1 MRKLVAALACRNA
14 GSRLFGKPLQRLD
27 VAKGVTILE
36 HIVSVLNQIPCIDEV
51 VLAISEGQENDVF
64 EHFAEAMKVN
74 FVRGDETDV
83 LKRLIKAAEL
93 VGATD
98 VFRVTSESPFLC
110 FEAVPGAWER
120 HVKHGNDA
128 TFLDDVV
135 DGCGFEIID
144 LNALAKSH
152 SDGAERHR
160 SEMCTLFIRENPQ
173 VFQIEKLEPKQELIR
188 KDLRLTVDNPEDL
201 VVCRRVYAHFTAEN
215 RPFELTKIIE
225 FLDEKPNLRALIGP
239 YCEEGY
245 QTMYK

>member
-1 MRKLVAALACRNA
+1 MRKLVATLACRNA

-27 VAKGVTILE
+27 VANGITILE
-36 HIVSVLNQIPCIDEV
+36 HIVSVLEKMPCIDEV

-64 EHFAEAMKVN
+64 VQCAEKLKLRY
-74 FVRGDETDV
+74 VRGDERDV
-83 LKRLIKAAEL
+83 LKRLIEAAEF

-98 VFRVTSESPFLC
+98 VFRVTSESPFL
-110 FEAVPGAWER
+110 FYEAVLDAWEL
-120 HVKHGNDA
+120 HTKHGNDA

-144 LNALAKSH
+144 LHALTRSH
-152 SDGAERHR
+152 SEGTERHR

-173 VFQIEKLEPKQELIR
+173 VFQIEKYEPLEELIR

-201 VVCRRVYAHFTAEN
+201 VVCRRVYAHFTSEN
-215 RPFELTKIIE
+215 MPFELHKIIE
-225 FLDEKPNLRALIGP
+225 FLDAKPNLKALIAP